1 MNCLLMV
8 VPHSHPFSVC
18 EFARIVYAC
27 VSFSPV
33 FLLSNYKLGMFKL
46 PGWENQESTFSFF
59 LNYLFIYLWL
69 FWVFVA
75 VCGLSLVAVS
85 GGYSLVVV
93 HGFLIEAAS
102 LVAEHRL

>member
-59 LNYLFIYLWL
+59 FKLFIYG
-69 FWVFVA
+69 
-75 VCGLSLVAVS
+75 CSGSLLLCV
-85 GGYSLVVV
+85 
-93 HGFLIEAAS
+93 GFL
-102 LVAEHRL
+102 

>member
-59 LNYLFIYLWL
+59 LNYLFIYL
-69 FWVFVA
+69 FMA
-75 VCGLSLVAVS
+75 VLGLCCCVWAFSS
-85 GGYSLVVV
+85 CSK
-93 HGFLIEAAS
+93 
-102 LVAEHRL
+102 